1 VFADRGYTPTGRL
14 VPRGTPGDLIHDEA
28 AAASRLLG
36 FLDSGRMPTVGGS
49 PVALAVHSICI
60 HGDNPGAVRIAR
72 ALRNAL
78 EASGIAIRPFLA

>member
-1 VFADRGYTPTGRL
+1 
-14 VPRGTPGDLIHDEA
+14 
-28 AAASRLLG
+28 
-36 FLDSGRMPTVGGS
+36 MPTVGGS